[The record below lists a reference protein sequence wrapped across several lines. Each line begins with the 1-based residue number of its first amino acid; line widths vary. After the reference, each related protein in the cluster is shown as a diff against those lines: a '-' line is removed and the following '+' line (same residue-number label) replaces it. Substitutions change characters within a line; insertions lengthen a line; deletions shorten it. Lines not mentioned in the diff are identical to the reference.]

1 MGFSYERNLPHQSKA
16 IDCVLLALKGAS
28 VEASLNK
35 SFNPK
40 ISINDSN
47 LSANLRELQKRENIN
62 SLHTLTR
69 VFDICMETG
78 TGKTYTYTKMA
89 LELCKEFGLR
99 KFIIIVP
106 SLAIKANT
114 LNFLQAVAT
123 REHFKSE
130 FELEIIA
137 NAIEAKK
144 QAGKKGRKLM
154 PNGLRDFI
162 ENDNPKEVHF
172 LIINA
177 QMLTAT
183 SMNED
188 YEQNLCDEFSNPYDA
203 LNAVNAVCIVD
214 EPHRF
219 DETNKAWARIVNKT
233 EKAINPQM
241 IFRYGATFKE
251 DGRGNKY
258 HNLIYQLNAISA
270 FNDNLVKGVEISV
283 CEAQGSEKHK
293 WVEFSGIEN
302 NQAKFELK
310 EQGKSGVLRQVSLNA
325 GESLGVIDENLAHLC
340 VEMKT
345 KKANA
350 ITKFKLNNQDDN
362 NELKKGDRINL
373 NAYLPQMQT
382 QMLQTALKKHFE
394 LEKRLMQSQTKIK
407 PLTLFFIEDIESYRS
422 DDAAREFLR
431 IEFEKIAENLMRE
444 NLKEASGFYKEYLEK
459 SLRDLRGISGGYFS
473 KDNSNKEEYVVSE
486 INEILHDKEKLLSC
500 ENIRRFIFSKW
511 TLREGWDNPNVFVIC
526 KLRSS
531 GSEISKLQE
540 VGRGLRLPVNEYMSR
555 VGNDGDFGAH
565 YLHYIVNDSERDFAQ
580 SLISDINA
588 QSGVIFSENATK
600 LNEVMID
607 KLCEVSGLSRLK
619 LQMELVEKGVIDEDL
634 VFLENGM
641 LKLKEL
647 YPNAFDKENLQKDKV
662 RQSGKTQTKAHIRRD
677 NYKIL
682 RELWET
688 INQKVILEYK
698 IQSEAKFEA
707 LLEEFLRDFTQKAV
721 NSSVI
726 TTTKRLETHKQQAI
740 LQEVLL
746 TSNTQELRYQAM
758 SEDEF
763 VKEGAN
769 ALLANINTLRKVLK
783 QVGFDEKFYNQ
794 RNVAML
800 KNEFNRFLFENAT
813 SGFEVGFVKIASATH
828 PTSFTDKNGEA
839 LQSIESGNLGTQK
852 GSEEENKSIPHSYLF
867 DELFYDSE
875 IERENVLQGV
885 DSVEV
890 FTKIPKNALKI
901 PVAGGLS
908 YTPDFVYILK
918 CKDKGQIYCIIESKD
933 KDERDLSAL
942 EASKISR
949 AEKFLEQSG
958 IFETKIHFK
967 RQFEGD
973 EITKI
978 LRDLLNA
985 NATE

>member
-40 ISINDSN
+40 ISINDLN

-422 DDAAREFLR
+422 DDATREFLR
-431 IEFEKIAENLMRE
+431 IEFEKIAENLMSE

-600 LNEVMID
+600 LDEVMID

-641 LKLKEL
+641 LRLKEL

-698 IQSEAKFEA
+698 IQSEAKFEE
-707 LLEEFLRDFTQKAV
+707 LLEKFLCDFTQKAV

-726 TTTKRLETHKQQAI
+726 TTTKRLETHNQQAI

-763 VKEGAN
+763 VKESAN

-813 SGFEVGFVKIASATH
+813 SGFEVGFVKIASTTH

-875 IERENVLQGV
+875 IEKRNVLQSV

-967 RQFEGD
+967 AQFEG
-973 EITKI
+973 EKITKI
-978 LRDLLNA
+978 LGDLLDA
-985 NATE
+985 NTTE

>member
-16 IDCVLLALKGAS
+16 IDCVLLALKGAR
-28 VEASLNK
+28 VEAILNK

-144 QAGKKGRKLM
+144 QAGKKSRKLM

-310 EQGKSGVLRQVSLNA
+310 EQGKSGALRQVSLNA

-340 VEMKT
+340 VEIKT

-422 DDAAREFLR
+422 DDATREFLR

-600 LNEVMID
+600 LDNAMID

-641 LKLKEL
+641 LRLKEL

-698 IQSEAKFEA
+698 IKSETKFES
-707 LLEEFLRDFTQKAV
+707 LLEKFLRDFTQKAV

-726 TTTKRLETHKQQAI
+726 TTTKRLETHKQQTI

-813 SGFEVGFVKIASATH
+813 SGFEVGFAKISSATQPNLH
-828 PTSFTDKNGEA
+828 PTAFTDTNGKPYEA
-839 LQSIESGNLGTQK
+839 IESSNLGIESSDEITPK
-852 GSEEENKSIPHSYLF
+852 NYLF
-867 DELFYDSE
+867 DELFYDSA
-875 IERENVLQGV
+875 IERENILQNVDRVL
-885 DSVEV
+885 V

-901 PVAGGLS
+901 PVAGGIS
-908 YTPDFVYILK
+908 YTPDFAYVLK
-918 CKDKGQIYCIIESKD
+918 CENGEQIYCIIESKG
-933 KDERDLSAL
+933 KDLRDLSKVENL
-942 EASKISR
+942 KISR
-949 AEKFLEQSG
+949 AEQFLEKSG
-958 IFETKIHFK
+958 IFGAKIQF
-967 RQFEGD
+967 RAQFES
-973 EITKI
+973 EAITKI
-978 LRDLLNA
+978 LQEFLNK
-985 NATE
+985 NDI

>member
-40 ISINDSN
+40 ISINDLN

-62 SLHTLTR
+62 SLHALTR

-130 FELEIIA
+130 YELEIIA

-422 DDAAREFLR
+422 DDATREFLR

-600 LNEVMID
+600 LDEVMID

-634 VFLENGM
+634 VFLDNGM
-641 LKLKEL
+641 LKLEKL
-647 YPNAFDKENLQKDKV
+647 YPKAFDKENLQKDKV

-682 RELWET
+682 RELWES

-698 IQSEAKFEA
+698 IKSETKFEA
-707 LLEEFLRDFTQKAV
+707 LLENFLRDFTQKAV

-726 TTTKRLETHKQQAI
+726 TTTKRLETHNQRAN

-763 VKEGAN
+763 VKESAN

-800 KNEFNRFLFENAT
+800 KSEFNRFLFENAT

-828 PTSFTDKNGEA
+828 PTIFTDKNGEA
-839 LQSIESGNLGTQK
+839 LQSIESGNLGRQK
-852 GSEEENKSIPHSYLF
+852 GSEEENKRIPHSYLF

-875 IERENVLQGV
+875 IERKNVLQGV

-918 CKDKGQIYCIIESKD
+918 CKDKGQIYCIIESKG

-967 RQFEGD
+967 RQFEG
-973 EITKI
+973 EKITKI
-978 LRDLLNA
+978 LGDLLNA
-985 NATE
+985 NATK

>member
-40 ISINDSN
+40 ISINDLN

-62 SLHTLTR
+62 SLHALTR

-422 DDAAREFLR
+422 DDATREFLR

-600 LNEVMID
+600 LDEVMID

-634 VFLENGM
+634 VFLDNGM
-641 LKLKEL
+641 LKLEKL
-647 YPNAFDKENLQKDKV
+647 YPKAFDKENLQKDKV

-682 RELWET
+682 RELWES

-698 IQSEAKFEA
+698 IKSETKFEA
-707 LLEEFLRDFTQKAV
+707 LLENFLRDFTQKAV

-726 TTTKRLETHKQQAI
+726 TTTKRLETHNQRAN

-763 VKEGAN
+763 VKESAN

-800 KNEFNRFLFENAT
+800 KSEFNRFLFENAT

-828 PTSFTDKNGEA
+828 PTIFTDKNGEA
-839 LQSIESGNLGTQK
+839 LQSIESGNLGRQK
-852 GSEEENKSIPHSYLF
+852 GSEEENKRIPHSYLF

-875 IERENVLQGV
+875 IERKNVLQGV

-918 CKDKGQIYCIIESKD
+918 CKDKGQIYCIIESKG

-967 RQFEGD
+967 RQFEG
-973 EITKI
+973 EKITKI
-978 LRDLLNA
+978 LGDLLNA
-985 NATE
+985 NATK